1 MDESRH
7 DMDPSELASSE
18 IEGLLAEALGEVS
31 ITEVIRPSAIVPE
44 GAARSIIA
52 EMSLADVLREGVW
65 HATPTLWERYDRPWN
80 EAGDGSVLL
89 GSLQVAYG
97 VPTRYEIT
105 IYRATVTVEGRAH
118 GWTVETLCDEA
129 LALGGLDLATCP
141 RATLAAPPSVF
152 KLQ

>member
-7 DMDPSELASSE
+7 DMDPSELAGSE
-18 IEGLLAEALGEVS
+18 IESLLAEALGEVS

-52 EMSLADVLREGVW
+52 EMSLADVLHEGVW

-80 EAGDGSVLL
+80 EGGDGSVLL

-105 IYRATVTVEGRAH
+105 IYRATVTVEGRAR

-129 LALGGLDLATCP
+129 L
-141 RATLAAPPSVF
+141 
-152 KLQ
+152 